1 MPTKREIT
9 VIENGLEQ
17 IRMTLES
24 ARATMVKIEE
34 NLAASICSTCTCTG
48 SSSTSTKLS
57 TTTTTTETG
66 TKKSE
71 RVIESDGGTEPWTCA
86 DKYLEAPT
94 DEFTQCE
101 SQLFDEL
108 LVVKDTNKR
117 TWVSPVELQ
126 HLIRLLHTYP
136 ESRLSPEDIR
146 ICVTNWLETAI
157 SVGRGAPRYPNKM
170 WDDNKHHGVPYWQ
183 SNLDYG
189 KESMIAKDTPPPSKP
204 VKRNRS
210 EVAMDEFVAEA
221 VKRRSRKAATA

>member
-1 MPTKREIT
+1 MATQREIT

-24 ARATMVKIEE
+24 ARATLAKIED
-34 NLAASICSTCTCTG
+34 NLTASICSTCTCS
-48 SSSTSTKLS
+48 SSSTSTKQS
-57 TTTTTTETG
+57 TTTTKTG
-66 TKKSE
+66 TKKPE
-71 RVIESDGGTEPWTCA
+71 RVIASDGGTEPWTCA

-101 SQLFDEL
+101 SELFDEL
-108 LVVKDTNKR
+108 LVVKETNKR

-126 HLIRLLHTYP
+126 HLIRLLHTFP

-146 ICVTNWLETAI
+146 ICVSNWLETAI

-170 WDDNKHHGVPYWQ
+170 WETNKHHGVPYWQ

-189 KESMIAKDTPPPSKP
+189 KESMIAKASPSKR
-204 VKRNRS
+204 VRRNRS
-210 EVAMDEFVAEA
+210 ETAMDDFVAEA
-221 VKRRSRKAATA
+221 VKRRSRKQVAA